1 MGHANSLFNGGGEQ
15 TLISRISPTARQRE
29 FLQASWNDLA
39 EHLKVSL
46 KTKHGYP
53 ISTWLQ
59 GSYKYGALIKPV
71 HPGEEYDVDLGVYF
85 EWGKGENIEPTANQ
99 IRHWVQQ
106 ELVDY
111 RFRCAVMH
119 SVAEPPKE
127 RCSRASYQHQF
138 HIDTPVYHLNTDS
151 DKRRL
156 ACLTNGWRATTGPT
170 RPLEVIFR

>member
-59 GSYKYGALIKPV
+59 GS
-71 HPGEEYDVDLGVYF
+71 
-85 EWGKGENIEPTANQ
+85 
-99 IRHWVQQ
+99 
-106 ELVDY
+106 
-111 RFRCAVMH
+111 
-119 SVAEPPKE
+119 
-127 RCSRASYQHQF
+127 
-138 HIDTPVYHLNTDS
+138 
-151 DKRRL
+151 
-156 ACLTNGWRATTGPT
+156 
-170 RPLEVIFR
+170 